1 MNISGGLIDRQARS
15 LMQKETFVPEPRRF
29 SLRAL
34 ALGLLI
40 LGSPALIEFAPALSA
55 TDKAVTANAGQRRA
69 LLIGINKYK
78 VLPRLNGSLNDVAVM
93 RQVLIQRWGF
103 KDANI
108 KMVLDEAG
116 TRAGILKALEQL
128 VRDTGPADTVY
139 IHYSGHGSQV
149 QDLNGDEEDGI
160 DETIVPQD
168 GRTADVPDIT
178 DDELDAILTRL
189 RAKHALVVLDSCHSG
204 TATRSIEIQAR
215 SVPQDTRVSLYRT
228 GVATR
233 QVVPM
238 TAQRHILMTG
248 AAAHE
253 QALDGPVEG
262 RFHGFFSYS
271 LSKSLRAAG
280 PQVTPREVFS
290 GVEQELKRIQAHFG
304 RASMPEPQLEAPPSL
319 LESPL
324 FGPTQPAGPESSQPT
339 RTTWV
344 ETQPQPEGQV
354 KLLHG
359 LLNGA
364 GLGSIWALYPPGDT
378 DFDPSRLLGTA
389 TVVQLIGQDAL
400 AKVTPAT
407 LTIAPK
413 SRAVNIL
420 TASVSRVPIRL
431 LDTPA
436 DRWTLVEQELQ
447 KRVGTVVVV
456 GASEFARFV
465 IETKDDVVRVFGS
478 DGASLVASF
487 SIQDRQWA
495 AGLAHV
501 IARSTAVS
509 ELMSLENP
517 GSRIHLEAKVA
528 LSPPGRRSRS
538 IAVVADTQ
546 PAAYR
551 IRKPGDPRLTE
562 NSLQLV
568 VQTDTPGYL
577 TIVDVDSEGH
587 VNILFPND
595 HQKTDFYANGFIPA
609 GQPVMIP
616 DSLEAGNR
624 AGFFWDYTP
633 PTGEDT
639 IRVFLST
646 DQGTADM
653 IRARIN
659 TAGRSTVG
667 HRDASHH
674 VSSPDMQALLDLRK
688 GFAEVSSRGFI
699 LVNEPA
705 MSPTAAVV
713 GSQSGPVAA
722 PAPPPVIPAPSIPG
736 VPPVSASAPVTQ
748 DRGDWTATTLSIMVG
763 P

>member
-1 MNISGGLIDRQARS
+1 MP
-15 LMQKETFVPEPRRF
+15 KPPRF
-29 SLRAL
+29 SFRLL

-40 LGSPALIEFAPALSA
+40 LGSLTFTETSAVLSA
-55 TDKAVTANAGQRRA
+55 TDKAAATGTGQRRA

-93 RQVLIQRWGF
+93 RQLLIQRWGF
-103 KDANI
+103 KEANI
-108 KMVLDEAG
+108 KTVLDEAG

-128 VRDTGPADTVY
+128 VQDTGPADSVY
-139 IHYSGHGSQV
+139 VHYSGHGSQV

-178 DDELDAILTRL
+178 DDELDSILARL

-215 SVPQDTRVSLYRT
+215 SVPQDTRLSLYRT
-228 GVATR
+228 GVTTR
-233 QVVPM
+233 QVVPLA
-238 TAQRHILMTG
+238 AQRYILMTG

-271 LSKSLRAAG
+271 LSRSLRSAG
-280 PQVTPREVFS
+280 PTVTPREVFS

-304 RASMPEPQLEAPPSL
+304 RASMPEPQLEAPPLL

-324 FGPTQPAGPESSQPT
+324 FGPTQPNGSDASQSA
-339 RTTWV
+339 RTAWV
-344 ETQPQPEGQV
+344 EVQPQPEGQV
-354 KLLHG
+354 T
-359 LLNGA
+359 LLNGLLSGA
-364 GLGSIWALYPPGDT
+364 GVGSVWALYPPGET
-378 DFDPSRLLGTA
+378 NFEPSRLLGTA
-389 TVVQLIGQDAL
+389 TVSQLIGQDAI
-400 AKVTPAT
+400 AKVTPAN
-407 LTIAPK
+407 LTIARG

-420 TASVSRVPIRL
+420 TANVSRVPIRL

-436 DRWTLVEQELQ
+436 DKWALVEQELQ
-447 KRVGTVVVV
+447 KRIGSVAVV
-456 GASEFARFV
+456 GANDFARFV
-465 IETKDDVVRVFGS
+465 IEAKNDAVRVFGS

-509 ELMSLENP
+509 ELMSLDNP
-517 GSRIHLEAKVA
+517 GSGIHLEAKVA
-528 LSPPGRRSRS
+528 LSPPVRRSRS

-546 PAAYR
+546 PAAYH
-551 IRKPGDPRLTE
+551 IRKPGDPRRLE

-568 VQTDTPGYL
+568 VQSDTPGYL
-577 TIVDVDSEGH
+577 TVVDVDSEGH
-587 VNILFPND
+587 VNVLFPND
-595 HQKTDFYANGFIPA
+595 HQKADFYADGFISA
-609 GQPVMIP
+609 GQQVLIP
-616 DSLEAGNR
+616 DGLEGGNR

-633 PTGEDT
+633 PAGEDT

-646 DQGTADM
+646 DQATADM
-653 IRARIN
+653 IRGRVK
-659 TAGRSTVG
+659 TAGRSAIG
-667 HRDASHH
+667 NREASYS
-674 VSSPDMQALLDLRK
+674 SSPDMQALSDLRK
-688 GFAEVSSRGFI
+688 GLADVSNRGFI

-705 MSPTAAVV
+705 IAPTTAAAGPPPGPAPIATPAPTVSPSPV
-713 GSQSGPVAA
+713 GPAPTVSTTPPA
-722 PAPPPVIPAPSIPG
+722 PAAQPTEQV
-736 VPPVSASAPVTQ
+736 
-748 DRGDWTATTLSIMVG
+748 RGDWTATTLSIMVN